1 MATNSSVYY
10 PPPVAELRHQ
20 RFGQDQLRA
29 GVIRLPEI
37 FPPLHVAKVTSP
49 WTCPNTFDHLGQA
62 PVARA
67 RGHDYARSVL
77 VRPNGPRRQPKS
89 PNRETSHRRYGWCYV
104 PRPAKEVLL
113 PGMLPCYV
121 NFGGCLCTSDYVEQR
136 LGEERLLLLTTYL
149 FHI

>member
-89 PNRETSHRRYGWCYV
+89 PNRETSHRRYGGDFGSFGT
-104 PRPAKEVLL
+104 AISFVL
-113 PGMLPCYV
+113 V
-121 NFGGCLCTSDYVEQR
+121 RRKRRFGTAP
-136 LGEERLLLLTTYL
+136 T
-149 FHI
+149 